1 VNEGCRIVDGRVGWL
16 ASLPSLRRVSVTPH
30 RKGPPNDRGC
40 SELAKDL
47 EDRFNTCVLEIF
59 GCSESGILAVRK
71 TTSETL
77 WQLSELF
84 ALEPGKEE
92 ALIRAQHLPE
102 DVVLPDVVE
111 LIGTHRFRWLGRHQD
126 MINIAGK
133 RGSVADLNHRL
144 LAIPGVIDGA
154 IFMPESNHERLA
166 ALVVAPE
173 LDSAD
178 ILRKL
183 KSQVEAVFLPRPIY
197 MIAAL
202 PRQETGKLARMAVLE
217 MYEKT
222 RRERRLNKERP
233 EARVDKDVR
242 EETE

>member
-1 VNEGCRIVDGRVGWL
+1 LLKSGVELVKIENIFTATAPL
-16 ASLPSLRRVSVTPH
+16 S
-30 RKGPPNDRGC
+30 K
-40 SELAKDL
+40 ELAREL
-47 EDRFNTCVLEIF
+47 EGRFNTSVLEIF
-59 GCSESGILAVRK
+59 GCSESGILAVRE
-71 TTSETL
+71 TASETL
-77 WQLSELF
+77 WQLSDLF
-84 ALEPGKEE
+84 ELEPGKEA

-102 DVVLPDVVE
+102 DVVLPDTVE

-154 IFMPESNHERLA
+154 IFIPESNPERLA
-166 ALVVAPE
+166 ALVVAPG

-178 ILRKL
+178 ILREL

-197 MIAAL
+197 MISAL
-202 PRQETGKLARMAVLE
+202 PRQETGKLARKAVLE

-222 RRERRLNKERP
+222 RKERRLNKERP
-233 EARVDKDVR
+233 EAGADKSVR